1 MSINLKKD
9 IAKIIK
15 AELDDYVAET
25 CVPKTSENITKLCN
39 KGHATGRLAD
49 SVYYDKTGD
58 MEYTV
63 YVEAFNDSGTNYA
76 VFADQGRGAIARPRY
91 AKIMV
96 FSDPHCAGIK
106 AHSVGPAKGAHFI
119 DATVKDLKH

>member
-9 IAKIIK
+9 ITKIIR
-15 AELDDYVAET
+15 AELDDYVAEK
-25 CVPKTSENITKLCN
+25 CVPKTSQNITNLCN
-39 KGHATGRLAD
+39 KGHATGRLAE

-63 YVEAFNDSGTNYA
+63 YVEAFNDSRTNYA
-76 VFADQGRGAIARPRY
+76 VFADQGRGAIARPRT

-106 AHSVGPAKGAHFI
+106 AKSVGPAEGAHFI
-119 DATVKDLKH
+119 EQTIKDLKH